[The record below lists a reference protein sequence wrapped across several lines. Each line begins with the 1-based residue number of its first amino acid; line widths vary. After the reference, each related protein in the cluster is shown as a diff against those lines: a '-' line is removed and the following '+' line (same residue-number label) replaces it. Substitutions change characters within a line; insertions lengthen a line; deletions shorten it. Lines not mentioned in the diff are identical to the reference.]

1 MPAKHIRD
9 TVWLSAEP
17 LECDIAFI
25 DTVIS
30 GDTLNAKYYDLPCD
44 FFDISLRKKPIIQ
57 TSEIRYVPVPYKE
70 EIGFFEKAKY
80 IGGGILIGFSVT
92 EFIHLIKK

>member
-1 MPAKHIRD
+1 
-9 TVWLSAEP
+9 
-17 LECDIAFI
+17 
-25 DTVIS
+25 
-30 GDTLNAKYYDLPCD
+30 
-44 FFDISLRKKPIIQ
+44 
-57 TSEIRYVPVPYKE
+57 VPVPYKE